1 MTAAPLLTIDNLS
14 VRFGE
19 NQAVKDISFSLAPGE
34 ILALVGESGSG
45 KSVTALSI
53 LDLVQGG
60 NETTGTIAF
69 KQTNLR
75 PADEELLRPI
85 RGNQIAMIFQ
95 EPMSALNPVH
105 RIGQQIAESLVLH
118 QSLPVATARERVLQL
133 LEDVGLDR
141 PELRAAAY
149 PHELSGGQLQRAMIA
164 MALANSPDLLIADE
178 PTTALDATIRLQI
191 LDLLCDLRKRT
202 GMAML
207 FISHDLAQVAR
218 IADRVAVMQQGQIVE
233 IAPVKQLFSSPQHP
247 YSQTLINT
255 RLQDRLSPSSEK
267 SLQTAGK
274 ESDLLLSIE
283 DLRVWY
289 PVKSGVFGR
298 VRSHIKA
305 VDGVSLAIAPAKTI
319 GIVGESGSGK
329 SSLALALLRLIK
341 STGAIRFQNQPI
353 QDLSLEELQ
362 PLRQKVQIV
371 FQDPYASLSPRLTIA
386 DIVGEGLLIHHP
398 GLPPEERT
406 KRICRA
412 LADAGM
418 ESDILTRYPHEF
430 SGGQR
435 QRISIAR
442 ALAVEPVLLV
452 LDEPTSALD
461 VQTQAQI
468 LALFAKLQQ
477 ERGLS
482 YILISHDLA
491 VIRALADHIL
501 IMKDGEIIEEGESVS
516 ILGSPQTDYAK
527 ALLNA
532 ALI

>member
-1 MTAAPLLTIDNLS
+1 MTATLLTIDNLS

-19 NQAVKDISFSLAPGE
+19 NQAAKGISFSLAPGE

-60 NETTGTIAF
+60 NETMGTITF
-69 KQTNLR
+69 KETNLR
-75 PADEELLRPI
+75 PADEEVLRPI

-118 QSLPVATARERVLQL
+118 QNLPVATARERVLQL

-255 RLQDRLSPSSEK
+255 RLQDRLPSSSKRPQNAE
-267 SLQTAGK
+267 K
-274 ESDLLLSIE
+274 ESDPLLSVE
-283 DLRVWY
+283 NLRVWY

-298 VRSHIKA
+298 VRNHIKA
-305 VDGVSLAIAPAKTI
+305 VDGVSLDIAPAKTI

-341 STGAIRFQNQPI
+341 STGTIRFQDQSI
-353 QDLSLEELQ
+353 QHLSLEELQ

-398 GLPPEERT
+398 GLPPDERT

-468 LALFAKLQQ
+468 LALFAKLQH

-501 IMKDGEIIEEGESVS
+501 IMKDGEIVEEGESAS
-516 ILGSPQTDYAK
+516 ILGGPQTDYAK

>member
-1 MTAAPLLTIDNLS
+1 MTATLLTIDNLS

-19 NQAVKDISFSLAPGE
+19 NQAVKGISFSLAPGE

-60 NETTGTIAF
+60 NETMGTITF
-69 KQTNLR
+69 KETNLR
-75 PADEELLRPI
+75 PAGEEVLRPI

-255 RLQDRLSPSSEK
+255 RLQDRLPSSSKRPQNAE
-267 SLQTAGK
+267 K
-274 ESDLLLSIE
+274 ESDPLLSVE
-283 DLRVWY
+283 NLRVWY

-298 VRSHIKA
+298 VRNHIKA
-305 VDGVSLAIAPAKTI
+305 VDGVSLDIAPAKTI

-341 STGAIRFQNQPI
+341 STGTIRFQDQSI
-353 QDLSLEELQ
+353 QHLSLEELQ

-398 GLPPEERT
+398 GLPPDERT

-468 LALFAKLQQ
+468 LDLFATLQH

-501 IMKDGEIIEEGESVS
+501 IMKDGEIVEEGESAS
-516 ILGSPQTDYAK
+516 ILGSPQTDYAR

>member
-19 NQAVKDISFSLAPGE
+19 NQAVKGISFSLAPGE

-60 NETTGTIAF
+60 NETMGTITF
-69 KQTNLR
+69 KETNLR
-75 PADEELLRPI
+75 PADEEVLRPI

-118 QSLPVATARERVLQL
+118 QNLPVATARERVLQL

-255 RLQDRLSPSSEK
+255 RLQDRLPSSSKRPQNAE
-267 SLQTAGK
+267 K
-274 ESDLLLSIE
+274 ESDPLLSVE
-283 DLRVWY
+283 NLRVWY

-298 VRSHIKA
+298 VRNHIKA
-305 VDGVSLAIAPAKTI
+305 VDGVSLDIAPAKTI

-341 STGAIRFQNQPI
+341 STGTIRFQDQSI
-353 QDLSLEELQ
+353 QHLSLEELQ

-398 GLPPEERT
+398 GLPPGERT

-412 LADAGM
+412 LTDAGM

-501 IMKDGEIIEEGESVS
+501 IMKDGEIVEEGESAS
-516 ILGSPQTDYAK
+516 ILGGPQTDYAK

>member
-1 MTAAPLLTIDNLS
+1 MTAAPLLTVDNLS

-19 NQAVKDISFSLAPGE
+19 NQAVKNISFSLAPGE

-53 LDLVQGG
+53 LDLVQGD
-60 NETTGTIAF
+60 NETMGTITF
-69 KQTNLR
+69 KETNLR
-75 PADEELLRPI
+75 PADEEVLRPI

-118 QSLPVATARERVLQL
+118 QNLPVATARERVLQL

-255 RLQDRLSPSSEK
+255 RLQDRLPSSSKRPQNAE
-267 SLQTAGK
+267 K
-274 ESDLLLSIE
+274 ESDPLLSVE
-283 DLRVWY
+283 NLRVWY

-298 VRSHIKA
+298 VRNHIKA
-305 VDGVSLAIAPAKTI
+305 VDGVSLDIAPAKTI

-341 STGAIRFQNQPI
+341 STGTIRFQDQSI
-353 QDLSLEELQ
+353 QHLSLEELQ

-398 GLPPEERT
+398 GLPPDERT

>member
-1 MTAAPLLTIDNLS
+1 MTAPLLTIDNLS
-14 VRFGE
+14 VRFGD
-19 NQAVKDISFSLAPGE
+19 NQAVKNIGFSLAPGE

-60 NETTGTIAF
+60 NETTGTITF

-75 PADEELLRPI
+75 PADEEVLRPI
-85 RGNQIAMIFQ
+85 RGNQISMIFQ

-118 QSLPVATARERVLQL
+118 QSLPVAAARDRVLDL

-218 IADRVAVMQQGQIVE
+218 IADRVAVMQQGKIVE

-247 YSQTLINT
+247 YSQTLINI
-255 RLQDRLSPSSEK
+255 RLQDRLSPPSAK
-267 SLQTAGK
+267 SLQTAGN
-274 ESDLLLSIE
+274 DPLLSV
-283 DLRVWY
+283 DNLRVWY

-305 VDGVSLAIAPAKTI
+305 VDGVSLDIAPAKTI

-341 STGAIRFQNQPI
+341 SSGTIRFQDQSI
-353 QDLSLEELQ
+353 QNLSLEELQ

-398 GLPPEERT
+398 GLPPDERT

-412 LADAGM
+412 LDDAGM

-468 LALFAKLQQ
+468 LDLFAKLQQ

-501 IMKDGEIIEEGESVS
+501 IMKNGEIIEEGESAS
-516 ILGSPQTDYAK
+516 ILGRPQTDYAK

>member
-1 MTAAPLLTIDNLS
+1 MTATLLTIDNLS

-19 NQAVKDISFSLAPGE
+19 NQAAKGISFSLAPGE

-60 NETTGTIAF
+60 NETMGTITF
-69 KQTNLR
+69 KETNLR
-75 PADEELLRPI
+75 PADEEVLRPI

-233 IAPVKQLFSSPQHP
+233 IAQVKQLFSSPQHP

-255 RLQDRLSPSSEK
+255 RLQDRLPSSSKRPQNAE
-267 SLQTAGK
+267 K
-274 ESDLLLSIE
+274 ESDPLLSVE

-298 VRSHIKA
+298 VRNHIKA
-305 VDGVSLAIAPAKTI
+305 VDGVSLDIAPAKTI

-341 STGAIRFQNQPI
+341 SSGTIRFQNQSI
-353 QDLSLEELQ
+353 QHLSLEELQ

-398 GLPPEERT
+398 GLPPDERT
-406 KRICRA
+406 RRICRA

-468 LALFAKLQQ
+468 LDLFAKLQQ

-501 IMKDGEIIEEGESVS
+501 IMKDGEIVEEGESAS
-516 ILGSPQTDYAK
+516 ILGGPQTDYAK